1 MPMPDVDSAEF
12 RQLCGYF
19 ATGVVVITARSG
31 DGTPA
36 GMTANSFASVSLLP
50 PLVSVN
56 VDHANDMNAVLK
68 QVGSFAI
75 NVLGSGQEALSR
87 RFAGNQSGR
96 FEGIG
101 YRTDD
106 TGFILLDGVLAT
118 ILCQTHSSSEAGDHS
133 IFVGRVV
140 GGSVAAGR
148 PLLYYRGGYIAS
160 GLP

>member
-19 ATGVVVITARSG
+19 ATGVVVITAVNA

-36 GMTANSFASVSLLP
+36 GMTANSFASVSLHP

-56 VDHANDMNAVLK
+56 VDHANDMHAVL
-68 QVGSFAI
+68 QRAGAFAI
-75 NVLGSGQEALSR
+75 NVLGSGQEAHSR
-87 RFAGNQSGR
+87 RFAGNQAGR
-96 FEGIG
+96 FDGIG

-106 TGFILLDGVLAT
+106 RGLILLDGVLAT
-118 ILCQTHSSSEAGDHS
+118 IVCESHSSFVAGDHT

-140 GGSVAAGR
+140 DGSVGAGR
-148 PLLYYRGGYIAS
+148 PLLYYRGGYVTA